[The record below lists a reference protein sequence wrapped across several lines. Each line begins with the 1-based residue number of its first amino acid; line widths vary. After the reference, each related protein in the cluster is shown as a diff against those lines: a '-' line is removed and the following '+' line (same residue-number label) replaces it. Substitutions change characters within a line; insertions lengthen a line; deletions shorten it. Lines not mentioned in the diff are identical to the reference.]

1 VSDGLLRRLRGSVR
15 LRVSLL
21 AAGVFAVALIVG
33 AVVLLRSLERVLVD
47 DARAAARVALARQAE
62 ALRSDGIP
70 AAASSSVEEMNGV
83 VTMEFGAGAR
93 TFVIAVPEGVDP
105 ADYLIAGSADSPAM
119 VSQAVV
125 ADRLGLPSTADF
137 LFDAQPVGGALLS
150 TVSPLDDVQ
159 ATIDRTRQALWV
171 VVPGL
176 VVLVGGMSWLL
187 AGRALRPVRLMTA
200 RVASIE
206 SRSLHE
212 RVPEPQSGDEVAE
225 LARTMNQ
232 MLGRL
237 ERASETSRRL
247 VSDASHELRTPVA
260 VMRTELEVAQRD
272 ADADW
277 SATSDVLLG
286 ELDRLQLL
294 IDDLLLLA
302 RGDEMSLARNDV
314 DLDAVVD
321 EVTSRRRRVPVTRAP
336 GEAVIVRGDER
347 ALGRAFDHLVANAAR
362 AATTRVA
369 VSIERNGEPNVAIHV
384 DDDGPGVP
392 PDQRANVVRRFVRL
406 DEARSRDEGGAGL
419 GLAVASD
426 VAAAH
431 GGRLAIDD
439 SPLGGAR
446 VTITLPA
453 SIV

>member
-1 VSDGLLRRLRGSVR
+1 MNAGLFRRLRGSVR
-15 LRVSLL
+15 VRVSLL

-47 DARAAARVALARQAE
+47 DARAAARIALARQAD
-62 ALRSDGIP
+62 ALRSEGIP
-70 AAASSSVEEMNGV
+70 ASASAVEMNGV
-83 VTMEFGAGAR
+83 VTMQFGAGGR
-93 TFVIAVPEGVDP
+93 TFMIAVPDGGAP
-105 ADYLIAGSADSPAM
+105 ADYLLSAPAETTEL

-125 ADRLGLPSTADF
+125 AERLGLPSTANV
-137 LFDAQPVGGALLS
+137 LFDARPVGGALLS
-150 TVSPLDDVQ
+150 TVSPLDDVE

-176 VVLVGGMSWLL
+176 VLLVGGMSWLL
-187 AGRALRPVRLMTA
+187 AGRALRPVRLMTS
-200 RVASIE
+200 RVAGIE

-272 ADADW
+272 PVADW

-286 ELDRLQLL
+286 ELDRLQFLV
-294 IDDLLLLA
+294 DDLLLLA
-302 RGDEMSLARNDV
+302 RGDEMSLARDDV
-314 DLDAVVD
+314 DLEAVVD
-321 EVTSRRRRVPVTRAP
+321 EVTSRRRRVPVTREL
-336 GEAVIVRGDER
+336 GEPMIVHGDER
-347 ALGRAFDHLVANAAR
+347 ALGRALDHLVANAAR

-369 VSIERNGEPNVAIHV
+369 VSIEGNGDSMVDVHV
-384 DDDGPGVP
+384 DDDGPGIP

-431 GGRLAIDD
+431 GGHLAIYD

-446 VTITLPA
+446 VTITLPV